1 MLRHI
6 EDEEL
11 IKIAAW
17 CVMDNHVHLLMKVD
31 QEDLAIAMKRINI
44 KFAMHYHKVHRTI
57 GRVFQDRFKSE
68 VIESGKIK
76 SGIDRIYPIEQIVEA
91 DMNKVRE
98 LLQSAKDL
106 DKNGYGLQ
114 ANEVRGE
121 IVRTSEKLNRV
132 ILKSQSCFTPQQ
144 VGQAQTYIAGIK

>member
-1 MLRHI
+1 MPRMLLSSFVI
-6 EDEEL
+6 SGLLL
-11 IKIAAW
+11 IPSCSSA
-17 CVMDNHVHLLMKVD
+17 D
-31 QEDLAIAMKRINI
+31 QNAC
-44 KFAMHYHKVHRTI
+44 
-57 GRVFQDRFKSE
+57 E
-68 VIESGKIK
+68 VS
-76 SGIDRIYPIEQIVEA
+76 QQVVEA

-132 ILKSQSCFTPQQ
+132 ILKSQSCFTSAQ